1 MVNCLQRM
9 LCVEKKN
16 MFFKEHV
23 FCLYKNV
30 SVLLIKIIIV
40 ITIKLHCFIS
50 FMS

>member
-16 MFFKEHV
+16 IFFI

-50 FMS
+50 FIS